1 MATEP
6 LPAARGTR
14 ESGKQTRQA
23 LFDAATK
30 LFLEH
35 GESVPIAQICA
46 AAGAHPNQVTYY
58 YGSKE
63 KFFVEVACAA
73 VLRAGRRAESDA
85 ENALTVGDYAEK
97 LVGSLLGAGAPSVEI
112 FVEAMMMT
120 GRRGELCSLISDTL
134 RTLHTSGE
142 NALLRTLI
150 RTGWQL
156 RAGIDVES
164 KAFWSAIFGVVIQKK
179 ATGESFGY
187 SLDDAVAVIFATL
200 QIPDAVLTRSLS

>member
-1 MATEP
+1 MATEAV
-6 LPAARGTR
+6 PAARATR
-14 ESGKQTRQA
+14 ESGKQTRMA
-23 LFDAATK
+23 LFNAATE

-35 GESVPIAQICA
+35 GDSVSIAQICT

-63 KFFVEVACAA
+63 KLFVEVACAA
-73 VLRAGRRAESDA
+73 VLRAGKRAEVDA
-85 ENALTVGDYAEK
+85 ADADTVGDYTKK
-97 LVGSLLGAGAPSVEI
+97 LVGSLLGSGAPSVEL

-120 GRRGELCSLISDTL
+120 GRRGELRDLISETL
-134 RTLHTSGE
+134 RTLHSSGE
-142 NALLRTLI
+142 TALLRTLI

-164 KAFWSAIFGVVIQKK
+164 KAFWSAIFGLVIQKT

-187 SLDDAVAVIFATL
+187 SLEEAVAVIFATL
-200 QIPDAVLTRSLS
+200 QIPDAVLNSSMD

>member
-1 MATEP
+1 MVTDAV
-6 LPAARGTR
+6 PAARATR
-14 ESGKQTRQA
+14 RSGKQTRQA
-23 LFDAATK
+23 LLDAATT

-35 GESVPIAQICA
+35 GEGVSIAQICA

-63 KFFVEVACAA
+63 KLFVEVACVAI
-73 VLRAGRRAESDA
+73 LRAGKSAEVDA
-85 ENALTVGDYAEK
+85 ANAQTVGDYTEQ
-97 LVGSLLGAGAPSVEI
+97 LVGSLLGPGAPSVEI

-120 GRRGELCSLISDTL
+120 GRRGELRSLISDTL
-134 RTLHTSGE
+134 RTLHSSGE
-142 NALLRTLI
+142 TALLRTLV

-164 KAFWSAIFGVVIQKK
+164 KAFWSAIFGLVIQKT

-187 SLDDAVAVIFATL
+187 SLEEAVAVIFATL
-200 QIPDAVLTRSLS
+200 RIPDAVLNSAMD